1 MATRDATERTV
12 GQRAERTG
20 VRLTGQRFETKWAP
34 LTTEFWAML
43 GVIAATLIAAAV
55 ADNFDA
61 PRAWVIVGFVAAAY
75 IVSRGLA
82 KAGSAHRDAEAW
94 RDEGSSSWGPGA
106 LRFAAAA
113 ARLGPPSHPVT
124 RKEGQHE
131 GCTVS
136 KEARFQQYAHA
147 QFRARFHWRC
157 SFLVGS
163 RFSGPIG

>member
-43 GVIAATLIAAAV
+43 AVIVATLIAAAA

-61 PRAWVIVGFVAAAY
+61 PRAWTILGIVATGY

-82 KAGSAHRDAEAW
+82 KAGSAHRDADSM
-94 RDEGSSSWGPGA
+94 RDS
-106 LRFAAAA
+106 
-113 ARLGPPSHPVT
+113 
-124 RKEGQHE
+124 
-131 GCTVS
+131 
-136 KEARFQQYAHA
+136 
-147 QFRARFHWRC
+147 
-157 SFLVGS
+157 
-163 RFSGPIG
+163 